1 MQKKTG
7 SDTALISSEESSEPE
22 DMRAGGGRWLDPR
35 EQTTRNLKL
44 IGDVI
49 QWELNDELLV
59 EQQVEGVRTILLPVD
74 DVELAH
80 ANLDMAL
87 RFASKGDKLSLQIV
101 PPRRSDADTD
111 D

>member
-7 SDTALISSEESSEPE
+7 SDTALISSEENAEPE
-22 DMRAGGGRWLDPR
+22 AMPAGGAQRPDWR
-35 EQTTRNLKL
+35 EQTTRNIEL

-49 QWELNDELLV
+49 QWELNDEFLL
-59 EQQVEGVRTILLPVD
+59 EQQDEGVRIILLPVD

-87 RFASKGDKLSLQIV
+87 RFASNGDKLSLQIV
-101 PPRRSDADTD
+101 PARRSDADTD
-111 D
+111 E